1 MRKGPGSG
9 KDQTSGLRL
18 GLRAAFGAAAAVG
31 HELVELGLVLGLAQA
46 LEELAEL
53 ALLLFE
59 PLQGLG
65 TVFVEGVVAARLRP
79 PPAATPAVSPVLAI
93 LHSVPAAG

>member
-31 HELVELGLVLGLAQA
+31 HELVKLGLVLGLAQA

-65 TVFVEGVVAARLRP
+65 AVLVEGVIAARLRP
-79 PPAATPAVSPVLAI
+79 PPPAAPAALAI
-93 LHSVPAAG
+93 LHSVPAAGAA